1 MNFEDIISTGPA
13 SGILPAGNCSP
24 VKIIANEAI
33 RQTFEEAT
41 LQQALNARHA
51 PGVTGV
57 MLNPDAHPGYGAP
70 IGCVMLSP
78 DHIYPGPVG
87 VDIKCSMS
95 LLQLDVPTEALAE
108 KPLRRAIINAIEA
121 RIATGQQK
129 SSRLKNAPQFTDEDA
144 ELAILEGASE
154 EVCRRF
160 GIPESWRLRCEDF
173 QHTAPDGTLGLGS
186 ALQERLDVLKVTLKA
201 FQKYYSAR
209 LRQLGTYGGGNHFGE
224 CEDVQLAD
232 DSPET
237 AAIAEVFGL
246 KPGCAAVLSHC
257 GSRGFGNILGTNQ
270 FRVLQEKFDLWSIP
284 FPGEDRELVYA
295 PAGTKEANDYL
306 CDMALA
312 GNFATVNHLLI
323 NRLILEAFQEVLPGV
338 NGSLVYYI
346 SHNFIRKEPI
356 GPQNSLVYVHRK
368 GATRAY
374 PAGHFV
380 LKETPFFET
389 GHPILLPGNP
399 LGGSCVM
406 TALEGSEKNAF
417 SINHGAGRVLGRNV
431 AKKTLDQRTVNG
443 EFDAADVLTNCRQY
457 PLDEAPAAYKDFHQ
471 VVDSVKEAGLAK
483 EVARLNARFV
493 IKDGNSPADD

>member
-1 MNFEDIISTGPA
+1 MNFQNILPTGPA
-13 SGILPAGNCSP
+13 TGILPAGNRSP
-24 VKIIANEAI
+24 VKVVGNAAI
-33 RQTFEEAT
+33 RQTFEEET

-51 PGVTGV
+51 PGVTDV
-57 MLNPDAHPGYGAP
+57 VLNPDAHPGYGAP

-95 LLQLDVPTEALAE
+95 LLQLDVPTDALAE
-108 KPLRRAIINAIEA
+108 KPLRRALINAIES
-121 RIATGQQK
+121 RIATGRQK
-129 SSRLKNAPQFTDEDA
+129 SSRLKNAPRFSDEDA

-154 EVCRRF
+154 EVCSRF
-160 GIPESWRLRCEDF
+160 GIPAEWRFHCEDF
-173 QHTAPDGTLGLGS
+173 QHAAPDRTLGLGS
-186 ALQERLDVLKVTLKA
+186 TLQERLEVVKTTLKP

-237 AAIAEVFGL
+237 AATAEVFGL
-246 KPGCAAVLSHC
+246 NPGHAAVLSHC

-270 FRVLQEKFDLWSIP
+270 FRVLQEKFDLWNIP

-295 PAGTKEANDYL
+295 PAGTREANDYL

-346 SHNFIRKEPI
+346 SHNFIRQEPI
-356 GPQNSLVYVHRK
+356 GPKNALVYVHRK

-374 PAGHFV
+374 PAGHPV
-380 LKETPFFET
+380 LWHTPYFTT

-406 TALEGSEKNAF
+406 VALDGAEKNAF
-417 SINHGAGRVLGRNV
+417 SINHGAGRTLGRNV
-431 AKKTLDQRTVNG
+431 AKKTLNQKAVNG

-457 PLDEAPAAYKDFHQ
+457 PLDEAPAAYKDFRE
-471 VVDSVKEAGLAK
+471 VVNSVKEAGLAR

-493 IKDGNSPADD
+493 IKDGDSPADD